1 MKEIVRYDPVLGR
14 KLLVLR
20 EEGWSWRQLAEAHGL
35 TIMRVQAVLK
45 SARLVRERGTETTLT
60 PSECGRRSK
69 KNSPWGK
76 FIIKSQTPVDP
87 VTGRFIAK
95 R

>member
-1 MKEIVRYDPVLGR
+1 MKEIVRYDPALGR
-14 KLLVLR
+14 KLLALR
-20 EEGWSWRQLAEAHGL
+20 EKGWSWRELAEAHGL

-60 PSECGRRSK
+60 HSESGRRGK
-69 KNSPWGK
+69 NNSPWSK
-76 FIIKSQTPVDP
+76 FIIKTQTPVDP

>member
-1 MKEIVRYDPVLGR
+1 MKEIVRYDPALGR
-14 KLLVLR
+14 KLLALR
-20 EEGWSWRQLAEAHGL
+20 EKGWSWRELAEAHGL
-35 TIMRVQAVLK
+35 PVTRVQAVLK

-60 PSECGRRSK
+60 ASQCGQRSK
-69 KNSPWGK
+69 KNSPWRK
-76 FIIKSQTPVDP
+76 FIIKKPTPVDP

>member
-1 MKEIVRYDPVLGR
+1 
-14 KLLVLR
+14 
-20 EEGWSWRQLAEAHGL
+20 
-35 TIMRVQAVLK
+35 VLK

-60 PSECGRRSK
+60 SSESGKRGRK
-69 KNSPWGK
+69 ASPWNR
-76 FIIKSQTPVDP
+76 FIIKTQTPVDP